1 MPRTRSPP
9 FSPCLRPAPE
19 GWHAHANP
27 QRHKPGTVLSHVT
40 GSAASGLPA
49 IPSDGRTRRPV
60 AGQVGGGP
68 PLTRQRRFYPAG
80 RQARL

>member
-1 MPRTRSPP
+1 
-9 FSPCLRPAPE
+9 
-19 GWHAHANP
+19 
-27 QRHKPGTVLSHVT
+27 VLPHDAGPT
-40 GSAASGLPA
+40 ASGLPA
-49 IPSDGRTRRPV
+49 ICSDGPTRRPV